1 MPDMPKKVMLIGL
14 DAPIPA
20 RVRMYAEQGHLPA
33 VQALIKEGTWAENC
47 LAPYPTITPPNWT
60 TLATGAWPG
69 THGITCFNL
78 HLPGDPLDKTHPAFN
93 SRECLA
99 EYIWTAAER
108 EGKKSILLNYPSSW
122 PSPLKDGVQVAGMA
136 LSLNEWRTP
145 GELDM
150 TLCHD
155 QCFSTEA
162 LPGAIQI
169 KLTAAE
175 GWKNAPA
182 GSMEAVL
189 NVAQPRPRYR
199 FTAPTWHLLLVRED
213 GAFKRALICE
223 SKDASTAI
231 ADLRQGQWSEH
242 IKRTFD
248 TDNGSYP
255 TAFALKL
262 IELAPDASKLRLYM
276 TPICALR
283 GWTHPESLA
292 DELKS
297 EKGLPLPYVP
307 FPAHNLGWIDDDT
320 WLELIESQHIWL
332 ADAGEY
338 LLRNKPWEIFY
349 MHAHCPDW
357 VYHAFGSKWDPAT
370 NSDSREVQRYQR
382 LELEFYKSLDRMIAR
397 ILNIGGPECLVV
409 LTSDHGAKASTKHFR
424 VADVL
429 EAAGLTVHEGEPPQR
444 RVNWSKTKAVAL
456 QAAYIYV
463 NLKGRDPD
471 GSVPP
476 EEYDAVRDEVIK
488 ALMEYTDP
496 ETGRK
501 PIALALK
508 REDARIMGLYGDRV
522 GDVVYALSPHFGGQH
537 GNLLPTC
544 EFSLGSM
551 RSLLVLKGPGVKKGH
566 VLERNVWLTD
576 IVPTMCYLADLPLPA
591 QAEGCIIYQA
601 LEDPQAHRKELQELR
616 ENYARLKQA
625 YEADVQLTHRYNEPK

>member
-1 MPDMPKKVMLIGL
+1 
-14 DAPIPA
+14 
-20 RVRMYAEQGHLPA
+20 
-33 VQALIKEGTWAENC
+33 
-47 LAPYPTITPPNWT
+47 
-60 TLATGAWPG
+60 
-69 THGITCFNL
+69 
-78 HLPGDPLDKTHPAFN
+78 
-93 SRECLA
+93 
-99 EYIWTAAER
+99 
-108 EGKKSILLNYPSSW
+108 
-122 PSPLKDGVQVAGMA
+122 
-136 LSLNEWRTP
+136 
-145 GELDM
+145 
-150 TLCHD
+150 
-155 QCFSTEA
+155 
-162 LPGAIQI
+162 
-169 KLTAAE
+169 
-175 GWKNAPA
+175 
-182 GSMEAVL
+182 
-189 NVAQPRPRYR
+189 
-199 FTAPTWHLLLVRED
+199 
-213 GAFKRALICE
+213 
-223 SKDASTAI
+223 
-231 ADLRQGQWSEH
+231 
-242 IKRTFD
+242 
-248 TDNGSYP
+248 
-255 TAFALKL
+255 
-262 IELAPDASKLRLYM
+262 
-276 TPICALR
+276 
-283 GWTHPESLA
+283 
-292 DELKS
+292 
-297 EKGLPLPYVP
+297 
-307 FPAHNLGWIDDDT
+307 
-320 WLELIESQHIWL
+320 
-332 ADAGEY
+332 
-338 LLRNKPWEIFY
+338 

-476 EEYDAVRDEVIK
+476 EEYDAVRDEIIK
-488 ALMEYTDP
+488 ALMECVDP